1 MNEELKHMIDILIEM
16 LGEDNLGM
24 IIATLLDCLNKFVG
38 NEKEKDLHT
47 IEIVLNDFF
56 RDKYDFDKGLETPK
70 A

>member
-38 NEKEKDLHT
+38 DEKEKDLHT